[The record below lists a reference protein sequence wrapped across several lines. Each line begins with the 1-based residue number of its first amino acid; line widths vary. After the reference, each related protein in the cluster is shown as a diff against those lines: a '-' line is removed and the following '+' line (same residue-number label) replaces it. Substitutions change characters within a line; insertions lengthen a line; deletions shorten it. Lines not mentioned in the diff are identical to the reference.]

1 MSIRS
6 GEKMKRLVR
15 MSVSL
20 LLLFICGVGTA
31 QDKVQEFKLQI
42 SLTKDTYLEAEPIW
56 LDVTL
61 INVSQDTARAWGLCL
76 PCQMGFEVIVLDER
90 GDTLEYNGL
99 LYDMKRG
106 PGWIMKPGETYYNCL
121 DLSEHYG
128 DAPEPLAPMA
138 TFTFTKSLKPG
149 KYFVAAKHHIRSQ
162 TISSNELEFE
172 INTPMG
178 KDQEGYRLLHSAYLA
193 WIKGKSHSTIQ
204 DTLSEIIKLYPTSP
218 YAEKAF
224 RHLPQRKD
232 ELFLERFPNSGY
244 TRGAIQ
250 AITSYMSHQMG
261 RNFLKQIIKQNPETR
276 SAKFAEQMLRYSY

>member
-149 KYFVAAKHHIRSQ
+149 KYTVTSSYHIRSQ
-162 TISSNELEFE
+162 TIESNQVKFEVKPPTGEEKEAYVLLQEAYIFYIRSKLDSMTQKLHE
-172 INTPMG
+172 IN
-178 KDQEGYRLLHSAYLA
+178 S
-193 WIKGKSHSTIQ
+193 
-204 DTLSEIIKLYPTSP
+204 LYPKSG
-218 YAEKAF
+218 YAEKACK
-224 RHLPQRKD
+224 HLVLD
-232 ELFLERFPNSGY
+232 EMLINNFPNSGF
-244 TRGAIQ
+244 TLSALRAK
-250 AITSYMSHQMG
+250 AS
-261 RNFLKQIIKQNPETR
+261 RKNEKEKKEFLQRIISNHPETR
-276 SAKFAEQMLRYSY
+276 SAKFAEQMLRFSY